1 MKQKHI
7 PSLVINK
14 MTAEQYEREYNAG
27 RISDDE
33 IYLVPDEA
41 GEGQL
46 QADWNQSDESA
57 PDYVKNRTH
66 YSERT
71 IGELFNEEVF
81 IEMGGHISED
91 LINLVLGGEYYVN
104 IDNRFWDGLIAR
116 EVLLNEAP
124 SIAIGNLTLIAD
136 VEDEQNSHLPFCI
149 YETPTFTEFGIV
161 MDTSDDGYYNI
172 AIGGTQETV
181 KVIDSKFL
189 PKSVTN
195 LVAGELPGSLRT
207 IHARPD
213 DEEYKLGFG
222 ALATGYYSEASGVYS
237 HAEGYASVASE
248 WGSHAEGQETF
259 ATGDYS
265 HSEGQF
271 TEASGEGSHAEG
283 DHTAA
288 GGYCAHTE
296 GVGTIAS
303 SSAQHT
309 QGKYNIEDTEDKYA
323 HIVGNGTRYNEKSN
337 AHTLDWNGLGW
348 FASSVK
354 IGGTGQDDVNA
365 KTLATEEYV
374 NTAELITTADID
386 SLWGTELLDASDPS
400 TRF

>member
-46 QADWNQSDESA
+46 QADWNQNDESA

-66 YSERT
+66 YFERT

-81 IEMGGHISED
+81 IEMGSHVSEN

-104 IDNRFWDGLIAR
+104 IGNRFWDGLIAR
-116 EVLLNEAP
+116 EVSLNEAP

-149 YETPTFTEFGIV
+149 YETPTFIEFGIV

-213 DEEYKLGFG
+213 DEEYKLGFS
-222 ALATGYYSEASGVYS
+222 ALATGYYSEASGVYA
-237 HAEGYASVASE
+237 HAAGYASIASGE
-248 WGSHAEGQETF
+248 GSHAEGQETF
-259 ATGDYS
+259 AAGAYS

-271 TEASGEGSHAEG
+271 TEANGEGSHSEG
-283 DHTAA
+283 SQ
-288 GGYCAHTE
+288 
-296 GVGTIAS
+296 TIAS
-303 SSAQHT
+303 GAYSHAEGSNTIAAGTTSHV

-354 IGGTGQDDVNA
+354 VGGTGQDDVNA

-386 SLWGTELLDASDPS
+386 SLWGTELLDA
-400 TRF
+400 TNEEVTF